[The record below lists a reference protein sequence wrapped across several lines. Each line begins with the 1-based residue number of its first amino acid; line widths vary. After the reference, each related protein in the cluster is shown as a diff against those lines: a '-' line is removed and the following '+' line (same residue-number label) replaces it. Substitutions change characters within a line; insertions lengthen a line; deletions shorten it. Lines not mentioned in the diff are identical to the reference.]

1 MENISTLRYSAR
13 GWLSHFFPSVY
24 VSLIFSKL
32 QSIYITRED
41 TVVEQTSG
49 AATRP
54 PWPHGPFTS
63 TLNSGVK

>member
-32 QSIYITRED
+32 KRIYITRED
-41 TVVEQTSG
+41 TVVEQTFSG
-49 AATRP
+49 AATGLPSLTDPSLAR
-54 PWPHGPFTS
+54 
-63 TLNSGVK
+63 